1 MNTKPIVAMSFALL
15 IGHLTGC
22 ASTATRPALISHV
35 VFVDLQDPGDIPELI
50 ADSDA
55 TLAHIPGVVSYAAG
69 PPIDT
74 GRDTVLDDYHVGL
87 YIGFDS
93 EAAYTGYVTHP
104 DHVGFVARWRP
115 RLTALRVY
123 DFQDDSP

>member
-1 MNTKPIVAMSFALL
+1 MIAKPLFGLFCVALFIPL
-15 IGHLTGC
+15 IGCVSG
-22 ASTATRPALISHV
+22 APRPAIISHI
-35 VFVDLQDPGDIPELI
+35 VFVDLQDPADVSELI

-55 TLAHIPGVVSYAAG
+55 SLAHIPGVVSYAAG

-74 GRDTVLDDYHVGL
+74 GRQTVLKDYDVGL

-104 DHVGFVARWRP
+104 EHTSFVARWKP

-123 DFQDDSP
+123 DFRDITP